1 MKQTITFSQFVDAF
15 RAHDRQDQFSYG
27 ALRVLFDELED
38 YEEQTG
44 SEIELDVVALCCEYV
59 EMDLEDLISVYFLHE
74 EIEDLEEMTEQQKEE
89 AVIEWL
95 IDRTWFM
102 GKTDTGTLVFQ
113 QF

>member
-44 SEIELDVVALCCEYV
+44 QEVELDVIALCCEYV
-59 EMDLEDLISVYFLHE
+59 ESDLTDV
-74 EIEDLEEMTEQQKEE
+74 IEDYNLASEIDGLEEMDEDEQTE
-89 AVIEWL
+89 AVIDWI

-102 GKTDTGTLVFQ
+102 GKTDTETLVFQ